1 MVAAAANET
10 ATTPSSGDQVN
21 SSELFPATPKG
32 DRALLIRSS
41 ELFSNTALVASPC
54 GHSHLGWSASES
66 GTNMAA
72 QVPLPLFV
80 RVVFAHETAKSSFL
94 LSHHAISPRSTR
106 FAGFAL
112 TTVWQCFHAAEDR
125 TATPSPA
132 ATPQHQANWHL
143 GVAAPRSRCD
153 ESPSCTPG
161 NTLKVR
167 PTCPTLF
174 PHRPCAAT
182 HGEVRPLR
190 PSSSAL
196 SKGTSVY
203 SVLEMPHK

>member
-1 MVAAAANET
+1 
-10 ATTPSSGDQVN
+10 
-21 SSELFPATPKG
+21 
-32 DRALLIRSS
+32 
-41 ELFSNTALVASPC
+41 
-54 GHSHLGWSASES
+54 
-66 GTNMAA
+66 MAA

-94 LSHHAISPRSTR
+94 LSQHAISPRSTR

-112 TTVWQCFHAAEDR
+112 TTVWQCFHTAEDR

-132 ATPQHQANWHL
+132 AAPQHLANWHL

-153 ESPSCTPG
+153 ESPSCTTG

-174 PHRPCAAT
+174 PHRPRAAT

-203 SVLEMPHK
+203 SVLEMPHKCGGSDGVMRGATWRGCRAGIAAVLLCKRGRAHSRDHFIRVAEDRQCRTRIE